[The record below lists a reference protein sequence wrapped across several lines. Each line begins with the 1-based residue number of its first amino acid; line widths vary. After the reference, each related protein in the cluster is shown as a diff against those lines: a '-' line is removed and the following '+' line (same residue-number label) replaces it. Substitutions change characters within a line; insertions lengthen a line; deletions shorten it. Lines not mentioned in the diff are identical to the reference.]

1 MAVQTHKKK
10 WESGFPKE
18 ADWGGKRKT
27 MRVKRMEKPRL
38 KYTACNHISAAQIT
52 LHQRGRNRWS
62 RGGGGAA
69 EEEIMHRRNQD
80 RRLFFSV
87 FLFFFFFYRSFAFG
101 RSGKLRFHSG
111 SKRGQTGEHRYYGNQ
126 HPSHP
131 HDQSSSYPLGSKNR
145 PAKPLGGW
153 QIRLRVRALEE
164 QQEEDGNH
172 KTGCTSSRLASSQIL
187 IR

>member
-1 MAVQTHKKK
+1 
-10 WESGFPKE
+10 
-18 ADWGGKRKT
+18 
-27 MRVKRMEKPRL
+27 MRVKRVEKPRL

-52 LHQRGRNRWS
+52 LHQQGRNRWS
-62 RGGGGAA
+62 RGGRGGRAA
-69 EEEIMHRRNQD
+69 EEERMHRRNQD
-80 RRLFFSV
+80 RRLFSV
-87 FLFFFFFYRSFAFG
+87 FLFFLFFFFYRSFAFG

-145 PAKPLGGW
+145 PAKLLGGW
-153 QIRLRVRALEE
+153 QIRLLVRALE

>member
-1 MAVQTHKKK
+1 
-10 WESGFPKE
+10 
-18 ADWGGKRKT
+18 

-38 KYTACNHISAAQIT
+38 KHTACNHISAAQIT

-62 RGGGGAA
+62 REGGRGTRGG
-69 EEEIMHRRNQD
+69 
-80 RRLFFSV
+80 RRLRRRECTDGIKTGGFFPFFFS
-87 FLFFFFFYRSFAFG
+87 FFFFFYRSFAFG

-145 PAKPLGGW
+145 LT
-153 QIRLRVRALEE
+153 
-164 QQEEDGNH
+164 DTS
-172 KTGCTSSRLASSQIL
+172 TG
-187 IR
+187 

>member
-1 MAVQTHKKK
+1 
-10 WESGFPKE
+10 
-18 ADWGGKRKT
+18 
-27 MRVKRMEKPRL
+27 MEKPRL

-62 RGGGGAA
+62 RGGGVGWGGCWGAGDWGGENA
-69 EEEIMHRRNQD
+69 QTESRQAA
-80 RRLFFSV
+80 FFCFS
-87 FLFFFFFYRSFAFG
+87 FSFFFFYRSFAFG

-145 PAKPLGGW
+145 PAKLLGGW
-153 QIRLRVRALEE
+153 QIRLLVRALE